1 MAILSN
7 LKQALTP
14 ENADNQNKPTEVEQ
28 NTLKILVGILGIL
41 LPFILWLG
49 LLFFKDHPVNNA
61 PVESISHYYYTRMS
75 SWFVAT
81 LSLLAVILIF
91 YKGKTFQDVWLS
103 TAAGIF
109 ALIVVL
115 LPTSNLADK
124 LGDEGFLYAI
134 TYIPDTATTMLRTGV
149 HYISAGLFLLC
160 LAVISFWRFPKTDE
174 SPEFAKNKKAYT
186 WVYKACGIIMVIA
199 IVTILMG
206 KNGILLKKEWF
217 ERKSGGY
224 GTFVG
229 EAIAVVAFGYS
240 WLLNAGFFTKTMK
253 FIFADYYADGRSSA
267 A

>member
-7 LKQALTP
+7 FKQAITP
-14 ENADNQNKPTEVEQ
+14 DTTDNGNKPTMVDQ
-28 NTLKILVGILGIL
+28 STLKILVGLLGIF

-49 LLFFKDHPVNNA
+49 LLFFKNHPANNA

-75 SWFVAT
+75 SWFVVT

-103 TAAGIF
+103 TAAGVF

-115 LPTSNLADK
+115 LPTTNLADGCNDK
-124 LGDEGFLYAI
+124 NFLYAV
-134 TYIPDTATTMLRTGV
+134 TYIPDTATTYLRTRV
-149 HYISAGLFLLC
+149 HFFSAGLFLLC
-160 LAVISFWRFPKTDE
+160 LAVISFWRFPKTDT
-174 SPEFAKNKKAYT
+174 SPGFAKNKKFYT
-186 WVYKACGIIMVIA
+186 TVYKVCGVIMVVA
-199 IVTILMG
+199 IVAILMG
-206 KNGILLKKEWF
+206 NYGILLKEEWF

-240 WLLNAGFFTKTMK
+240 WLLNAGFFTKIAR
-253 FIFADYYADGRSSA
+253 FVFGDYYKNDASSA
-267 A
+267 G